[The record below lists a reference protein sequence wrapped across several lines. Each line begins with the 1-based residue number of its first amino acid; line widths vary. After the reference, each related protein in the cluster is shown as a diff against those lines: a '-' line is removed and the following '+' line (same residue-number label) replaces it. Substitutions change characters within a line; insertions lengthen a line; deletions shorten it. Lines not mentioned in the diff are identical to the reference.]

1 MTTTTTTRRTRR
13 ARVVALLAVLA
24 SLVTTG
30 CDGIYGF
37 LPGGA
42 RIDGEAITVQ
52 AEFADVLD
60 LVPRSSV
67 KIDEV
72 TVGEVTD
79 IELDGWTARV
89 TMRVPAGAK
98 LPDDTR
104 AELKQTSLLGEK
116 YIALERPEGGGT
128 GTLSDGDLI
137 PLARTSRN
145 PEVEEVLAALSL
157 LLNGGGV
164 GQLKVIETEL
174 NNALRGNDDDIKSLI
189 TQLDTFVGGLDEQ
202 KAEIIRAIEGI
213 DRLSARLAERKDVL
227 AAVLQETPKGLAVLA
242 DQREQLTAM
251 LTALSRL
258 GAVGTKVIRAS
269 RDDTLANLAALKPIL
284 SQLNKAGDDLPQSL
298 ELFLTYPFPDSALG
312 AIKGDYTNL
321 RVTADLDLRKLTV
334 PTPTGLPTILP
345 TGLPT
350 SLPTGLPTSLP
361 TLPTPTLPLPTVT
374 VPVPTV
380 VPSLPGPTRSG
391 GGLCPPVCLGS
402 SSRGSSD
409 ASWTTLYTGGA
420 S

>member
-1 MTTTTTTRRTRR
+1 MTVRTRRTRR
-13 ARVVALLAVLA
+13 ARALALLAVLVA
-24 SLVTTG
+24 VVTTG
-30 CDGIYGF
+30 CDGVYGLP

-42 RIDGEAITVQ
+42 RIEGRAITVR

-67 KIDEV
+67 KVDEV
-72 TVGEVTD
+72 NVGEVTD
-79 IELDGWTARV
+79 IALDGWTAVV
-89 TMRVPAGAK
+89 TMRIPASAG

-116 YIALERPEGGGT
+116 YIALERPAGGGT
-128 GTLSDGDLI
+128 GTLADGDVI
-137 PLARTSRN
+137 PLDRTSRN
-145 PEVEEVLAALSL
+145 PEVEEVLSALSM

-164 GQLKVIETEL
+164 GQLKIIETEL
-174 NNALRGNDDDIKSLI
+174 NNALRGNTDDIKSLI
-189 TQLDTFVGGLDEQ
+189 TELDTFVGGLDDQ

-213 DRLSARLAERKDVL
+213 DRLSARLAAQKDAL

-251 LTALSRL
+251 LTALGRL
-258 GAVGTKVIRAS
+258 GDVGTRVIRAS
-269 RDDTLANLAALKPIL
+269 REDTLANLRLLEPIL
-284 SQLNKAGDDLPQSL
+284 SQLNAAGDDLPQSL

-321 RVTADLDLRKLTV
+321 RVTADLDLRDLTV
-334 PTPTGLPTILP
+334 PPPTGLPTLPVPTGLPTILP
-345 TGLPT
+345 TA
-350 SLPTGLPTSLP
+350 LP
-361 TLPTPTLPLPTVT
+361 TLPTPSLPLPTVT
-374 VPVPTV
+374 VPVPTI
-380 VPSLPGPTRSG
+380 VPSLPLPTQSG

-402 SSRGSSD
+402 ASTD
-409 ASWTTLYTGGA
+409 DDTSWTTLYTGGA